1 MTERTAFDEKMNRM
15 RAYYHKADE
24 ARKELVM
31 DAIEAIYKHIT
42 GTPLPQHNRERIWY
56 ELP

>member
-1 MTERTAFDEKMNRM
+1 MTERTAFDEQMSRM
-15 RAYYHKADE
+15 CTAYHKADE

-42 GTPLPQHNRERIWY
+42 GAPLPESNRERIWE

>member
-1 MTERTAFDEKMNRM
+1 MTERTAFDEQMTKMRT
-15 RAYYHKADE
+15 AYHRADE
-24 ARKELVM
+24 AKKDLVM

-42 GTPLPQHNRERIWY
+42 GAELPEHNRERIWY